1 MDIELGLA
9 GLGGILPNSQK
20 IARAIERDACMELPD
35 VRQALTE
42 AKTAIPSAQHVSVS
56 DEALTVELE
65 DGRMLSAPLGWY
77 PRLAHAKPEERNRW
91 RLIGQGTG
99 IHWDALDEDISIE
112 GLLLGKRSGESQ
124 HSFQRWLAA
133 REG

>member
-1 MDIELGLA
+1 MI
-9 GLGGILPNSQK
+9 ISQ
-20 IARAIERDACMELPD
+20 
-35 VRQALTE
+35 TE
-42 AKTAIPSAQHVSVS
+42 IAIPNAQQVSVS

-65 DGRMLSAPLGWY
+65 DGRTLSAPLGWY
-77 PRLAHAKPEERNRW
+77 PRLAHATAAERQRW

-99 IHWDALDEDISIE
+99 IHWDDIDEDISVE

-133 REG
+133 RAG